1 MGGILILQLC
11 CPSCDLFYFGLVEWL
26 PPDVYSPRTAMNDP
40 SSDGVEVVKPKR
52 CRKNMKQSQGTSPK
66 VRMDRLRAKIEELNH
81 RNEVL
86 QVNYNKQT
94 EMMAKEV
101 AVRDTLINL
110 LKVSETTSTNRLT
123 LIQKEVPNFPRAVLG
138 GKFDS
143 YRANL

>member
-1 MGGILILQLC
+1 
-11 CPSCDLFYFGLVEWL
+11 
-26 PPDVYSPRTAMNDP
+26 MNDP

-52 CRKNMKQSQGTSPK
+52 CRKNMKQCQGTSPK
-66 VRMDRLRAKIEELNH
+66 VRMDRLRAKIEDLNH

-86 QVNYNKQT
+86 QMNYNKQT

-110 LKVSETTSTNRLT
+110 LKVSETTSKNRLR
-123 LIQKEVPNFPRAVLG
+123 LIKLEVPNFRRALSRG
-138 GKFDS
+138 TFDS

>member
-1 MGGILILQLC
+1 
-11 CPSCDLFYFGLVEWL
+11 
-26 PPDVYSPRTAMNDP
+26 
-40 SSDGVEVVKPKR
+40 
-52 CRKNMKQSQGTSPK
+52 MKQCQGTSPK

-94 EMMAKEV
+94 EMMAKDA
-101 AVRDTLINL
+101 AVRVTLVNL
-110 LKVSETTSTNRLT
+110 LKVSETTSTNRLN

>member
-1 MGGILILQLC
+1 
-11 CPSCDLFYFGLVEWL
+11 
-26 PPDVYSPRTAMNDP
+26 
-40 SSDGVEVVKPKR
+40 
-52 CRKNMKQSQGTSPK
+52 MKQCQGTSPK
-66 VRMDRLRAKIEELNH
+66 VRMDRLRAKIEDLNH

-110 LKVSETTSTNRLT
+110 LKVSEKTSKNRLH
-123 LIQKEVPNFPRAVLG
+123 LIQKEVPNFPRARSRG
-138 GKFDS
+138 TFDS

>member
-1 MGGILILQLC
+1 MSDA
-11 CPSCDLFYFGLVEWL
+11 P
-26 PPDVYSPRTAMNDP
+26 
-40 SSDGVEVVKPKR
+40 SDGVEVVKPKR
-52 CRKNMKQSQGTSPK
+52 CRKNMKQCQGTSPK
-66 VRMDRLRAKIEELNH
+66 VRIDKLKAKIEDLNH
-81 RNEVL
+81 RNKVL